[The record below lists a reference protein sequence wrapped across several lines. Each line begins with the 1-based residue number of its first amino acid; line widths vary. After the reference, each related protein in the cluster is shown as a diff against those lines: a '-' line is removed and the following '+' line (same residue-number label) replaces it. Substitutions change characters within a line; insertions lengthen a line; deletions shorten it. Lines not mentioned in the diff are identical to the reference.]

1 MLIKVQLTASGT
13 ATITNGDTLTPLRAI
28 TLEDARHQVTDHL
41 TRLAREQGGP
51 VITHLVDPDGEYN
64 LCFSPDGNVTM
75 ATSDQ
80 VENALNTPK
89 PPEATPEAEP
99 VVSSPEVEPVV
110 DEPLPAQLHL
120 PEAIEPPTKPEPEP
134 ERSMPAPSQDLE
146 PEPAPKQVQIQTPQP
161 VQTPIVFTAP
171 QPQNTQPPAAPP
183 AAPPTPMPV
192 VSAQPA
198 QPQYAPTPAPVLDQ
212 TPQLPEQNQQFY
224 PDAALNQPQPT
235 ANPVPSSF
243 LTQSA
248 ASGPK
253 PTGWRA
259 VAGRL
264 GLKVQASQAQSQQWA
279 DERTVSQHWPGP
291 RTIAVLNGKG
301 GAGKT
306 PTSILLA
313 SYFARLGSGAV
324 VAADGNVT
332 RGTLGWRTEQGPHN
346 ATILDMVPKTEA
358 LMDPSARNGDV
369 AAYTHHQTI
378 DQFDVLRSNPLL
390 LSTEQKLSPEELD
403 GIQQVLTRYYRM
415 IIWDTGNDEG
425 DSLWLRIVS
434 HADQIVVATTTRTD
448 HAEAGRLLLQGLSGR
463 DERSA
468 ALAANAVVVISQ
480 ADREEPPATSL
491 VDGFAGIAR
500 EVVTIPYDRAMREQ
514 WLRSDKLAPATRAA
528 WLHAA
533 AAVARGL

>member
-1 MLIKVQLTASGT
+1 MI
-13 ATITNGDTLTPLRAI
+13 TLTIGPDGSGSYEDENGIESLAASDSEQLRA
-28 TLEDARHQVTDHL
+28 LLLGKAASRARAQNQVVSVTARDTSGVAYL
-41 TRLAREQGGP
+41 LVSPSGAIKLA
-51 VITHLVDPDGEYN
+51 D
-64 LCFSPDGNVTM
+64 
-75 ATSDQ
+75 
-80 VENALNTPK
+80 K
-89 PPEATPEAEP
+89 PPT
-99 VVSSPEVEPVV
+99 
-110 DEPLPAQLHL
+110 QQ
-120 PEAIEPPTKPEPEP
+120 PT
-134 ERSMPAPSQDLE
+134 PAPQTSAAPDLAAQVLAAYQTHSQQ
-146 PEPAPKQVQIQTPQP
+146 PVSPQAPAGPLNQNMPQQALPQPMPQP
-161 VQTPIVFTAP
+161 VN
-171 QPQNTQPPAAPP
+171 QPVAATQP
-183 AAPPTPMPV
+183 V
-192 VSAQPA
+192 AQ
-198 QPQYAPTPAPVLDQ
+198 APTPAPVVPSQ
-212 TPQLPEQNQQFY
+212 QPVPQAVPQ
-224 PDAALNQPQPT
+224 PVNQPVPQQGVQVS
-235 ANPVPSSF
+235 APVLRARPDSF
-243 LTQSA
+243 LAKSA
-248 ASGPK
+248 AGGPK

-264 GLKVQASQAQSQQWA
+264 GFKVQASQAQCQQWE

-313 SYFARLGSGAV
+313 SYFARLGSGSV

-346 ATILDMVPKTEA
+346 ATILDMVPQTEA

>member
-1 MLIKVQLTASGT
+1 MI
-13 ATITNGDTLTPLRAI
+13 TLTIGPDGSGSYEDENGIEPLAASNSEQLRA
-28 TLEDARHQVTDHL
+28 LLLGKAASRARAQNQVVSVTARDTSGVAYL
-41 TRLAREQGGP
+41 LVSPSGAIKLA
-51 VITHLVDPDGEYN
+51 D
-64 LCFSPDGNVTM
+64 
-75 ATSDQ
+75 
-80 VENALNTPK
+80 K
-89 PPEATPEAEP
+89 PPTQQPAPPQATPAPDLAAQVLAAYQTHSQQPVSPQAPAPLNQNMPQPAPQQVPGQPVAATQPLAQAPTPPP
-99 VVSSPEVEPVV
+99 VV
-110 DEPLPAQLHL
+110 
-120 PEAIEPPTKPEPEP
+120 
-134 ERSMPAPSQDLE
+134 PSQQ
-146 PEPAPKQVQIQTPQP
+146 PVPQP
-161 VQTPIVFTAP
+161 VPQQPVPQQSVP
-171 QPQNTQPPAAPP
+171 QPVNQPVPQQG
-183 AAPPTPMPV
+183 V
-192 VSAQPA
+192 QVS
-198 QPQYAPTPAPVLDQ
+198 APVLRAR
-212 TPQLPEQNQQFY
+212 
-224 PDAALNQPQPT
+224 PD
-235 ANPVPSSF
+235 SF
-243 LTQSA
+243 LAKSA
-248 ASGPK
+248 AGGPK

-264 GLKVQASQAQSQQWA
+264 GFKVQASQAQCQQWE

-313 SYFARLGSGAV
+313 SNFARLGSGSV

-346 ATILDMVPKTEA
+346 ATILDMVPQTEA

-390 LSTEQKLSPEELD
+390 LSTEQKLSPKELD

-434 HADQIVVATTTRTD
+434 HADQIVIATTTRTD

-500 EVVTIPYDRAMREQ
+500 EVVTIPYDRSMREQ

>member
-1 MLIKVQLTASGT
+1 MITLTIGPYGSGSYEDENGFEALTAS
-13 ATITNGDTLTPLRAI
+13 DSEQLRA
-28 TLEDARHQVTDHL
+28 LLLGKAASRARAQNQVVSVTARDTSGVAYL
-41 TRLAREQGGP
+41 LVSPSGAIKLA
-51 VITHLVDPDGEYN
+51 D
-64 LCFSPDGNVTM
+64 
-75 ATSDQ
+75 
-80 VENALNTPK
+80 K
-89 PPEATPEAEP
+89 PPTQQPAPPQATPAPEENDLAAQVLAAYQTHSQQP
-99 VVSSPEVEPVV
+99 VSPQ
-110 DEPLPAQLHL
+110 A
-120 PEAIEPPTKPEPEP
+120 
-134 ERSMPAPSQDLE
+134 PAPLNQNM
-146 PEPAPKQVQIQTPQP
+146 PQPAPQQVPGQPVAATQPLAQAPTPPPVPQP
-161 VQTPIVFTAP
+161 VPQQPVPQQSVP
-171 QPQNTQPPAAPP
+171 QPVNQPVPGQG
-183 AAPPTPMPV
+183 V
-192 VSAQPA
+192 QVS
-198 QPQYAPTPAPVLDQ
+198 APVLRAR
-212 TPQLPEQNQQFY
+212 
-224 PDAALNQPQPT
+224 PD
-235 ANPVPSSF
+235 SF
-243 LTQSA
+243 LAKSA
-248 ASGPK
+248 AGGPK

-264 GLKVQASQAQSQQWA
+264 GFKVQASQAQCQQWE

-313 SYFARLGSGAV
+313 SNFARLGSGSV

-346 ATILDMVPKTEA
+346 ATILDMVPQTEA

-390 LSTEQKLSPEELD
+390 LSTEQKLSPKELD

-434 HADQIVVATTTRTD
+434 HADQIVIATTTRTD

-500 EVVTIPYDRAMREQ
+500 EVVTIPYDRSMREQ

>member
-41 TRLAREQGGP
+41 TKLAREQGGP

-80 VENALNTPK
+80 VENALNPPK
-89 PPEATPEAEP
+89 LPEATP
-99 VVSSPEVEPVV
+99 VVSSPEPEPTLEEPVPEQV
-110 DEPLPAQLHL
+110 DL
-120 PEAIEPPTKPEPEP
+120 PEVIEPTTKPEP
-134 ERSMPAPSQDLE
+134 ERSMPAPSQDPE
-146 PEPAPKQVQIQTPQP
+146 PEPEPEPEQVQIQTSQP
-161 VQTPIVFTAP
+161 VQTPPVFTAP
-171 QPQNTQPPAAPP
+171 QPQNTPQPLAAQNLPAATPS
-183 AAPPTPMPV
+183 PMPV
-192 VSAQPA
+192 APAQPA

-235 ANPVPSSF
+235 ANLAPSSF

-264 GLKVQASQAQSQQWA
+264 GLKVQASQSQSQQWA

-313 SYFARLGSGAV
+313 SYFARLGSGSV

-346 ATILDMVPKTEA
+346 ATILDMVPQTEA

-369 AAYTHHQTI
+369 AAFTHHQTI

-403 GIQQVLTRYYRM
+403 GIQQVLTRYDRM

-434 HADQIVVATTTRTD
+434 HADQIVIATTTRTD

-500 EVVTIPYDRAMREQ
+500 EVVTIPYDRSMREQ

>member
-1 MLIKVQLTASGT
+1 MI
-13 ATITNGDTLTPLRAI
+13 TLTIGPDGSGSYEDENGIEPLAASNSEQLRA
-28 TLEDARHQVTDHL
+28 LLLGKAASRARAQN
-41 TRLAREQGGP
+41 Q
-51 VITHLVDPDGEYN
+51 
-64 LCFSPDGNVTM
+64 
-75 ATSDQ
+75 
-80 VENALNTPK
+80 
-89 PPEATPEAEP
+89 
-99 VVSSPEVEPVV
+99 VVSVTARDTSGVAYLLVSPSGAIK
-110 DEPLPAQLHL
+110 LA
-120 PEAIEPPTKPEPEP
+120 EAPTQQP
-134 ERSMPAPSQDLE
+134 
-146 PEPAPKQVQIQTPQP
+146 TPQP
-161 VQTPIVFTAP
+161 DRANAAPDLAAQVLAAYQTHSQQPVSPQAPAPVNQNMPQPAP
-171 QPQNTQPPAAPP
+171 QPMPQQSVPQPVPSQQVAATQPL
-183 AAPPTPMPV
+183 
-192 VSAQPA
+192 AQ
-198 QPQYAPTPAPVLDQ
+198 APTPVVPSQQQALPQQPVPQPVPQQSVPQPVSQQGVHVSPPVLRAR
-212 TPQLPEQNQQFY
+212 
-224 PDAALNQPQPT
+224 PD
-235 ANPVPSSF
+235 SF
-243 LTQSA
+243 LAKSA
-248 ASGPK
+248 AGGPK

-264 GLKVQASQAQSQQWA
+264 GFKVQASQAQCQQWE

-313 SYFARLGSGAV
+313 SNFARLGSGSV

-346 ATILDMVPKTEA
+346 ATILDMVPQTEA

-500 EVVTIPYDRAMREQ
+500 EVVTIPYDRSMREQ

>member
-1 MLIKVQLTASGT
+1 MITLTIGPDGSGSYEDENGFEALTAS
-13 ATITNGDTLTPLRAI
+13 DSEQLRA
-28 TLEDARHQVTDHL
+28 LLLGKAASRARAQNQVVSVTARDTSGVAYL
-41 TRLAREQGGP
+41 LVSPSGAIKLA
-51 VITHLVDPDGEYN
+51 D
-64 LCFSPDGNVTM
+64 
-75 ATSDQ
+75 
-80 VENALNTPK
+80 K
-89 PPEATPEAEP
+89 PP
-99 VVSSPEVEPVV
+99 
-110 DEPLPAQLHL
+110 
-120 PEAIEPPTKPEPEP
+120 
-134 ERSMPAPSQDLE
+134 
-146 PEPAPKQVQIQTPQP
+146 
-161 VQTPIVFTAP
+161 
-171 QPQNTQPPAAPP
+171 TQ
-183 AAPPTPMPV
+183 
-192 VSAQPA
+192 Q
-198 QPQYAPTPAPVLDQ
+198 PTPAPQTNAAPDLAAQVLAAYQ
-212 TPQLPEQNQQFY
+212 THSQQPVSPQP
-224 PDAALNQPQPT
+224 PAGTLNQNMPQP
-235 ANPVPSSF
+235 APQRAPQPMPQQPVPGQQVAATQPVAQAPTPVVPSQQPVPQPLPQQSVPQPVNQPVSQQGVQVSAPVLRARPDSF
-243 LTQSA
+243 LAKSA
-248 ASGPK
+248 AGGPK

-264 GLKVQASQAQSQQWA
+264 GFKVQASQAQCQQWE

-313 SYFARLGSGAV
+313 SNFARLGSGSV

-346 ATILDMVPKTEA
+346 ATILDMVPQTEA

-448 HAEAGRLLLQGLSGR
+448 HAEAGRLLLQGLSSR

-500 EVVTIPYDRAMREQ
+500 EVVTIPYDRSMREQ

>member
-1 MLIKVQLTASGT
+1 MI
-13 ATITNGDTLTPLRAI
+13 TLTIGPDGSGSYEDENGIEPLAASNSEQLRA
-28 TLEDARHQVTDHL
+28 LLLGKAASRARAQNQVVSVTARDTSGVAYL
-41 TRLAREQGGP
+41 LVSPSGAIKLA
-51 VITHLVDPDGEYN
+51 D
-64 LCFSPDGNVTM
+64 
-75 ATSDQ
+75 
-80 VENALNTPK
+80 K
-89 PPEATPEAEP
+89 PPTQQPVSPQATPAPEENDLAAQVLAAYQTHSQQPVSPQAPTPPP
-99 VVSSPEVEPVV
+99 VV
-110 DEPLPAQLHL
+110 
-120 PEAIEPPTKPEPEP
+120 
-134 ERSMPAPSQDLE
+134 PSQQ
-146 PEPAPKQVQIQTPQP
+146 PVPQQPVPQQSVPQP
-161 VQTPIVFTAP
+161 VN
-171 QPQNTQPPAAPP
+171 QPVPGQGVQ
-183 AAPPTPMPV
+183 
-192 VSAQPA
+192 VS
-198 QPQYAPTPAPVLDQ
+198 APVLRAR
-212 TPQLPEQNQQFY
+212 
-224 PDAALNQPQPT
+224 PD
-235 ANPVPSSF
+235 SF
-243 LTQSA
+243 LAKSA
-248 ASGPK
+248 AGGPK

-264 GLKVQASQAQSQQWA
+264 GFKVQASQAQCQQWE

-313 SYFARLGSGAV
+313 SNFARLGSGSV

-346 ATILDMVPKTEA
+346 ATILDMVPQTEA

-390 LSTEQKLSPEELD
+390 LSTEQKLTPEELD

-434 HADQIVVATTTRTD
+434 HADQIVIATTTRTD

-500 EVVTIPYDRAMREQ
+500 EVVTIPYDRSMREQ

>member
-1 MLIKVQLTASGT
+1 MI
-13 ATITNGDTLTPLRAI
+13 TLTIGPDGSGSYEDENGVEPLAASNSEQLRA
-28 TLEDARHQVTDHL
+28 LLLGKAASRARAQNQVVSVTARDTSGVAYL
-41 TRLAREQGGP
+41 LVSPSGAIKLA
-51 VITHLVDPDGEYN
+51 D
-64 LCFSPDGNVTM
+64 
-75 ATSDQ
+75 
-80 VENALNTPK
+80 K
-89 PPEATPEAEP
+89 PPTQQPAPPQATPAPEENDLAAQVLAAYQTHSQQPVSPQAPAPLNQNMPQPAPQQVPGQPVAATQPLAQAPTPPP
-99 VVSSPEVEPVV
+99 VV
-110 DEPLPAQLHL
+110 
-120 PEAIEPPTKPEPEP
+120 
-134 ERSMPAPSQDLE
+134 PSQQ
-146 PEPAPKQVQIQTPQP
+146 PVPQP
-161 VQTPIVFTAP
+161 VPQQPVPQQSVP
-171 QPQNTQPPAAPP
+171 QPVNQPVPGQG
-183 AAPPTPMPV
+183 V
-192 VSAQPA
+192 QVS
-198 QPQYAPTPAPVLDQ
+198 APVLRAR
-212 TPQLPEQNQQFY
+212 
-224 PDAALNQPQPT
+224 PD
-235 ANPVPSSF
+235 SF
-243 LTQSA
+243 LAKSA
-248 ASGPK
+248 AGGPK

-264 GLKVQASQAQSQQWA
+264 GFKVQASQAQCQQWE

-313 SYFARLGSGAV
+313 SNFARLGSGSV

-346 ATILDMVPKTEA
+346 ATILDMVPQTEA

-448 HAEAGRLLLQGLSGR
+448 HAEAGRLLLQGLSSR

-500 EVVTIPYDRAMREQ
+500 EVVTIPYDRSMREQ

>member
-1 MLIKVQLTASGT
+1 MITLTIGPDGSGSYEDENGFEALTAS
-13 ATITNGDTLTPLRAI
+13 DSEQLRA
-28 TLEDARHQVTDHL
+28 LLLGKAASRARAQN
-41 TRLAREQGGP
+41 Q
-51 VITHLVDPDGEYN
+51 
-64 LCFSPDGNVTM
+64 
-75 ATSDQ
+75 
-80 VENALNTPK
+80 
-89 PPEATPEAEP
+89 
-99 VVSSPEVEPVV
+99 VVSVTARDTSGVAYLLVSPSGAIK
-110 DEPLPAQLHL
+110 LA
-120 PEAIEPPTKPEPEP
+120 EAPTQQ
-134 ERSMPAPSQDLE
+134 PAP
-146 PEPAPKQVQIQTPQP
+146 PQ
-161 VQTPIVFTAP
+161 
-171 QPQNTQPPAAPP
+171 
-183 AAPPTPMPV
+183 
-192 VSAQPA
+192 
-198 QPQYAPTPAPVLDQ
+198 PTPAPQTNAAPDLAAQVLAAYQ
-212 TPQLPEQNQQFY
+212 THSQQPVSPQPPAPVNQNMPQPAPQQPLPQQVPGQPVAATQPVAQAPTPVVPSQQPVPQPLPQQSVPQPVPEQPVQVSPPVLRAR
-224 PDAALNQPQPT
+224 PD
-235 ANPVPSSF
+235 SF
-243 LTQSA
+243 LAKSA
-248 ASGPK
+248 AGGPK

-264 GLKVQASQAQSQQWA
+264 GFKVQASQAQCQQWE

-313 SYFARLGSGAV
+313 SNFARLGSGSV

-346 ATILDMVPKTEA
+346 ATILDMVPQTEA

-448 HAEAGRLLLQGLSGR
+448 HAEAGRLLLQGLSSR

-514 WLRSDKLAPATRAA
+514 WLRSDKLAPTTRAA

>member
-1 MLIKVQLTASGT
+1 MI
-13 ATITNGDTLTPLRAI
+13 TLTIGPDGSGSYEDENGIEPLAASNSEQLRA
-28 TLEDARHQVTDHL
+28 LLLGKAASRARAQNQVVSVTARDTSGVAYL
-41 TRLAREQGGP
+41 LVSPSGAIKLA
-51 VITHLVDPDGEYN
+51 D
-64 LCFSPDGNVTM
+64 
-75 ATSDQ
+75 
-80 VENALNTPK
+80 K
-89 PPEATPEAEP
+89 PPTQQPVSPQATPAPEENDLAAQVLAAYQTHSQQPVSPQAPAPLNQNMPQPAPQQVPGQPVAATQPLAQAPTPPP
-99 VVSSPEVEPVV
+99 VV
-110 DEPLPAQLHL
+110 
-120 PEAIEPPTKPEPEP
+120 
-134 ERSMPAPSQDLE
+134 PSQQ
-146 PEPAPKQVQIQTPQP
+146 PVPQP
-161 VQTPIVFTAP
+161 VPQQPVPQQSVP
-171 QPQNTQPPAAPP
+171 QPVNQPVPGQG
-183 AAPPTPMPV
+183 V
-192 VSAQPA
+192 QVS
-198 QPQYAPTPAPVLDQ
+198 APVLRAR
-212 TPQLPEQNQQFY
+212 
-224 PDAALNQPQPT
+224 PD
-235 ANPVPSSF
+235 SF
-243 LTQSA
+243 LAKSA
-248 ASGPK
+248 AGGPK

-264 GLKVQASQAQSQQWA
+264 GFKVQASQAQCQQWE

-313 SYFARLGSGAV
+313 SNFARLGSGSV

-346 ATILDMVPKTEA
+346 ATILDMVPQTEA

-500 EVVTIPYDRAMREQ
+500 EVVTIPYDRSMREQ

>member
-1 MLIKVQLTASGT
+1 MI
-13 ATITNGDTLTPLRAI
+13 TLTIGPDGSGSYEDENGIEPLAASNSEQLRA
-28 TLEDARHQVTDHL
+28 LLLGKAASRARAQNQVVSVTARDTSGVAYL
-41 TRLAREQGGP
+41 LVSPSGAIKLA
-51 VITHLVDPDGEYN
+51 D
-64 LCFSPDGNVTM
+64 
-75 ATSDQ
+75 
-80 VENALNTPK
+80 K
-89 PPEATPEAEP
+89 PPTQQPAPPQATPAPDLAAQVLAAYQTHSQQPVSPQAPAPLNQNMPQPAPQQVPGQPVAATQPLAQAPTPPP
-99 VVSSPEVEPVV
+99 VV
-110 DEPLPAQLHL
+110 
-120 PEAIEPPTKPEPEP
+120 
-134 ERSMPAPSQDLE
+134 PSQQ
-146 PEPAPKQVQIQTPQP
+146 PVPQP
-161 VQTPIVFTAP
+161 VPQQPVPQQSVP
-171 QPQNTQPPAAPP
+171 QPVNQPVPGQG
-183 AAPPTPMPV
+183 V
-192 VSAQPA
+192 QVS
-198 QPQYAPTPAPVLDQ
+198 APVLRAR
-212 TPQLPEQNQQFY
+212 
-224 PDAALNQPQPT
+224 PD
-235 ANPVPSSF
+235 SF
-243 LTQSA
+243 LAKSA
-248 ASGPK
+248 AGGPK

-264 GLKVQASQAQSQQWA
+264 GFKVQASQTQCQQWE

-313 SYFARLGSGAV
+313 SNFARLGSGSV

-346 ATILDMVPKTEA
+346 ATILDMVPQTEA

-434 HADQIVVATTTRTD
+434 HADQIVIATTTRTD

-500 EVVTIPYDRAMREQ
+500 EVVTIPYDRSMREQ

>member
-1 MLIKVQLTASGT
+1 MI
-13 ATITNGDTLTPLRAI
+13 TLTIGPDGSGSYEDENGFEALAASDSEQLRA
-28 TLEDARHQVTDHL
+28 LLLGKAASRARAQNQVVSVTARDTSGVAYL
-41 TRLAREQGGP
+41 LVSPSGAIKLA
-51 VITHLVDPDGEYN
+51 D
-64 LCFSPDGNVTM
+64 
-75 ATSDQ
+75 
-80 VENALNTPK
+80 K
-89 PPEATPEAEP
+89 PPTQQPAPPQATPAP
-99 VVSSPEVEPVV
+99 DLAAQVLAAYQTHSQQPASPQP
-110 DEPLPAQLHL
+110 PAGTLNQNM
-120 PEAIEPPTKPEPEP
+120 PQ
-134 ERSMPAPSQDLE
+134 PAPQQAL
-146 PEPAPKQVQIQTPQP
+146 PQPIPQP
-161 VQTPIVFTAP
+161 VN
-171 QPQNTQPPAAPP
+171 QPVAATQPL
-183 AAPPTPMPV
+183 
-192 VSAQPA
+192 AQ
-198 QPQYAPTPAPVLDQ
+198 APTPAPVV
-212 TPQLPEQNQQFY
+212 PSQQ
-224 PDAALNQPQPT
+224 PVPQPLPQQ
-235 ANPVPSSF
+235 PVPQQSVPQQGVQVSAPVLRARPDSF
-243 LTQSA
+243 LAKSA
-248 ASGPK
+248 AGGPK

-259 VAGRL
+259 IAGRL
-264 GLKVQASQAQSQQWA
+264 GLKVQASQAQCQQWE

-313 SYFARLGSGAV
+313 SNFARLGSGSV

>member
-1 MLIKVQLTASGT
+1 MI
-13 ATITNGDTLTPLRAI
+13 TLTIGPDGSGSYEDENGFEALAASDSEQLRA
-28 TLEDARHQVTDHL
+28 LLLGKAASRARAQNQVVSVTARDTSGVSYL
-41 TRLAREQGGP
+41 LVSPSGAIKLA
-51 VITHLVDPDGEYN
+51 D
-64 LCFSPDGNVTM
+64 
-75 ATSDQ
+75 
-80 VENALNTPK
+80 K
-89 PPEATPEAEP
+89 PP
-99 VVSSPEVEPVV
+99 
-110 DEPLPAQLHL
+110 
-120 PEAIEPPTKPEPEP
+120 
-134 ERSMPAPSQDLE
+134 
-146 PEPAPKQVQIQTPQP
+146 
-161 VQTPIVFTAP
+161 
-171 QPQNTQPPAAPP
+171 TQ
-183 AAPPTPMPV
+183 
-192 VSAQPA
+192 Q
-198 QPQYAPTPAPVLDQ
+198 PTPAPQTNAAPDLAAQVLAAYQTHSQQPVSPQPAGPVNQNMPQPAPQQALPQPMPQPVNQPVAATQPVAQ
-212 TPQLPEQNQQFY
+212 TPTPPPVVPSQQPVPQPLPQQSV
-224 PDAALNQPQPT
+224 PQPVNQPVPQQGVQVSP
-235 ANPVPSSF
+235 PVLRARPDSF
-243 LTQSA
+243 LAKSA

-264 GLKVQASQAQSQQWA
+264 GFKVQASQTQCQQWE

-313 SYFARLGSGAV
+313 SNFARLGSGSV

-346 ATILDMVPKTEA
+346 ATILDMVPQTEA

-390 LSTEQKLSPEELD
+390 LSTEQKLTPEELD

-434 HADQIVVATTTRTD
+434 HADQIVIATTTRTD
-448 HAEAGRLLLQGLSGR
+448 HAEAGRLLLQGLSSR

>member
-1 MLIKVQLTASGT
+1 MI
-13 ATITNGDTLTPLRAI
+13 TLTIGPDGSGSYEDENGIEPLAASNSEQLRA
-28 TLEDARHQVTDHL
+28 LLLGKAASRARAQNQVVSVTARDTSGVAYL
-41 TRLAREQGGP
+41 LVSPSGAIKLA
-51 VITHLVDPDGEYN
+51 D
-64 LCFSPDGNVTM
+64 
-75 ATSDQ
+75 
-80 VENALNTPK
+80 K
-89 PPEATPEAEP
+89 PPTQQPAPPQATPAPEENDLAAQVLAAYQTHSQQP
-99 VVSSPEVEPVV
+99 VSPQ
-110 DEPLPAQLHL
+110 A
-120 PEAIEPPTKPEPEP
+120 
-134 ERSMPAPSQDLE
+134 PAPLNQNM
-146 PEPAPKQVQIQTPQP
+146 PQPAPQQVPGQPVPGQPVPGQPVPPQPMPQP
-161 VQTPIVFTAP
+161 VPEPVPP
-171 QPQNTQPPAAPP
+171 QPMPQPIPEPVPP
-183 AAPPTPMPV
+183 RPMLQPMPQEGLPGQALPGQPMPQQSV
-192 VSAQPA
+192 PQPVPQPVPGQGVQVS
-198 QPQYAPTPAPVLDQ
+198 APVLRAR
-212 TPQLPEQNQQFY
+212 
-224 PDAALNQPQPT
+224 PD
-235 ANPVPSSF
+235 SF
-243 LTQSA
+243 LAKSA
-248 ASGPK
+248 AGGPK

-264 GLKVQASQAQSQQWA
+264 GFKVQASQAQCQQWE

-313 SYFARLGSGAV
+313 SNFARLGSGSV

-346 ATILDMVPKTEA
+346 ATILDMVPQTEA

-434 HADQIVVATTTRTD
+434 HADQIVIATTTRTD

-500 EVVTIPYDRAMREQ
+500 EVVTIPYDRSMREQ

>member
-1 MLIKVQLTASGT
+1 MI
-13 ATITNGDTLTPLRAI
+13 TLTIGPDGSGSYEDENGIEPLAASNSEQLRA
-28 TLEDARHQVTDHL
+28 LLLGKAASRARVQNQIVSVTARDTSGVAYL
-41 TRLAREQGGP
+41 LVSPSGAIKLA
-51 VITHLVDPDGEYN
+51 D
-64 LCFSPDGNVTM
+64 
-75 ATSDQ
+75 
-80 VENALNTPK
+80 K
-89 PPEATPEAEP
+89 PPT
-99 VVSSPEVEPVV
+99 
-110 DEPLPAQLHL
+110 QQ
-120 PEAIEPPTKPEPEP
+120 
-134 ERSMPAPSQDLE
+134 PAP
-146 PEPAPKQVQIQTPQP
+146 PQ
-161 VQTPIVFTAP
+161 
-171 QPQNTQPPAAPP
+171 
-183 AAPPTPMPV
+183 
-192 VSAQPA
+192 
-198 QPQYAPTPAPVLDQ
+198 PTPAPQTNAAPDLAAQVLAAYQ
-212 TPQLPEQNQQFY
+212 THSQRAPQPVPGQPMPQQPLPQQSV
-224 PDAALNQPQPT
+224 PQPVPGQQVPGQPVAATQPLAQAPTPVVPSQQPVPQQSVSQPVNQPVSQQGVQVSP
-235 ANPVPSSF
+235 PVLRARPNSF
-243 LTQSA
+243 LAKSA
-248 ASGPK
+248 AGGPK

-264 GLKVQASQAQSQQWA
+264 GFKVQASQAQCQQWE

-313 SYFARLGSGAV
+313 SNFARLGSGSV

-346 ATILDMVPKTEA
+346 ATILDMVPQTEA

-500 EVVTIPYDRAMREQ
+500 EVVTIPYDRSMREQ

>member
-1 MLIKVQLTASGT
+1 MITLTIGPDGSGSYEDENGFEALTAS
-13 ATITNGDTLTPLRAI
+13 DSEQLRA
-28 TLEDARHQVTDHL
+28 LLLGKAASRARAQN
-41 TRLAREQGGP
+41 Q
-51 VITHLVDPDGEYN
+51 
-64 LCFSPDGNVTM
+64 
-75 ATSDQ
+75 
-80 VENALNTPK
+80 
-89 PPEATPEAEP
+89 
-99 VVSSPEVEPVV
+99 VVSVTARDTSGVAYLLVSPSGAIK
-110 DEPLPAQLHL
+110 LA
-120 PEAIEPPTKPEPEP
+120 EAPTQQ
-134 ERSMPAPSQDLE
+134 PAP
-146 PEPAPKQVQIQTPQP
+146 PQ
-161 VQTPIVFTAP
+161 
-171 QPQNTQPPAAPP
+171 
-183 AAPPTPMPV
+183 
-192 VSAQPA
+192 
-198 QPQYAPTPAPVLDQ
+198 PTPAPQTNAAPDLAAQVLAAYQ
-212 TPQLPEQNQQFY
+212 THSQQPVSPQPPAPVNQNMPQPAPQQPLPQQVPGQPVAATQPVAQAPTPVVPSQQPVPQPLPQQSVPQPVPEQPVQVSPPVLRAR
-224 PDAALNQPQPT
+224 PD
-235 ANPVPSSF
+235 SF
-243 LTQSA
+243 LAKSA
-248 ASGPK
+248 AGGPK

-264 GLKVQASQAQSQQWA
+264 GFKVQASQAQCQQWE

-313 SYFARLGSGAV
+313 SNFARLGSGSV

-346 ATILDMVPKTEA
+346 ATILDMVPQTEA

-448 HAEAGRLLLQGLSGR
+448 HAEAGRLLLQGLSSR

-500 EVVTIPYDRAMREQ
+500 EVVTIPYDRSMREQ

>member
-41 TRLAREQGGP
+41 TKLAREQGGP

-80 VENALNTPK
+80 VENALNPPK
-89 PPEATPEAEP
+89 LPEATP
-99 VVSSPEVEPVV
+99 VVSSPEPEPTLEEPVPEQV
-110 DEPLPAQLHL
+110 DL
-120 PEAIEPPTKPEPEP
+120 PEVIEPTTKPEP
-134 ERSMPAPSQDLE
+134 ERSMPAPSQDPE
-146 PEPAPKQVQIQTPQP
+146 PEPEPEPEQVQIQTSQP
-161 VQTPIVFTAP
+161 VQTPPVFTAP
-171 QPQNTQPPAAPP
+171 QPQNTPQPLAAQNLPAATPS
-183 AAPPTPMPV
+183 PMPV
-192 VSAQPA
+192 APAQPA

-235 ANPVPSSF
+235 ANLAPSSF

-264 GLKVQASQAQSQQWA
+264 GLKVQASQTQSQQWA

-313 SYFARLGSGAV
+313 SYFARLGSGSV

-346 ATILDMVPKTEA
+346 ATILDMVPQTEA

-390 LSTEQKLSPEELD
+390 LSTEQKLSPKELD

-434 HADQIVVATTTRTD
+434 HADQIVIATTTRTD

-468 ALAANAVVVISQ
+468 TLAANAVVVISQ

-500 EVVTIPYDRAMREQ
+500 EVVTIPYDRSMREQ
-514 WLRSDKLAPATRAA
+514 WLRSDKLAPTTRAA

>member
-1 MLIKVQLTASGT
+1 MI
-13 ATITNGDTLTPLRAI
+13 TLTIGPDGSGSYEDENGIEPLAASNSEQLRA
-28 TLEDARHQVTDHL
+28 LLLGKAASRARAQNQVVSVTARDTSGVAYL
-41 TRLAREQGGP
+41 LVSPSGAIKLA
-51 VITHLVDPDGEYN
+51 D
-64 LCFSPDGNVTM
+64 
-75 ATSDQ
+75 
-80 VENALNTPK
+80 K
-89 PPEATPEAEP
+89 PPTQQPAPPQATPAPEENDLAAQVLAAYQTHSQQP
-99 VVSSPEVEPVV
+99 VSPQ
-110 DEPLPAQLHL
+110 A
-120 PEAIEPPTKPEPEP
+120 
-134 ERSMPAPSQDLE
+134 PAPLNQNM
-146 PEPAPKQVQIQTPQP
+146 PQPAPQP
-161 VQTPIVFTAP
+161 VPSQQVAA
-171 QPQNTQPPAAPP
+171 TQP
-183 AAPPTPMPV
+183 V
-192 VSAQPA
+192 AQ
-198 QPQYAPTPAPVLDQ
+198 APTPVVPSQQPVPQQSVPQPVNQPVPQQGVQVSPPVLRAR
-212 TPQLPEQNQQFY
+212 
-224 PDAALNQPQPT
+224 PD
-235 ANPVPSSF
+235 SF
-243 LTQSA
+243 LAKSA
-248 ASGPK
+248 AGGPK

-264 GLKVQASQAQSQQWA
+264 GFKVQASQAQCQQWE

-313 SYFARLGSGAV
+313 SNFARLGSGSV

-346 ATILDMVPKTEA
+346 ATILDMVPQTEA

-390 LSTEQKLSPEELD
+390 LSTEQKLSPKELD

-434 HADQIVVATTTRTD
+434 HADQIVIATTTRTD

>member
-1 MLIKVQLTASGT
+1 MI
-13 ATITNGDTLTPLRAI
+13 TLTIGPDGSGSYEDENGVEALAASNSEQLRA
-28 TLEDARHQVTDHL
+28 LLLGKAASRARAQNQVVSVTARDTSGVAYL
-41 TRLAREQGGP
+41 LVSPSGAIKLA
-51 VITHLVDPDGEYN
+51 D
-64 LCFSPDGNVTM
+64 
-75 ATSDQ
+75 
-80 VENALNTPK
+80 K
-89 PPEATPEAEP
+89 PPTQQPVSPQATPAPEENDLAAQVLAAYQTHSQQPVSPQPPAPLNQNMPQPAPQQVPGQPVAATQPLAQAPTPPP
-99 VVSSPEVEPVV
+99 VV
-110 DEPLPAQLHL
+110 
-120 PEAIEPPTKPEPEP
+120 
-134 ERSMPAPSQDLE
+134 PSQQ
-146 PEPAPKQVQIQTPQP
+146 PVPQQSVPQPMPQP
-161 VQTPIVFTAP
+161 VPE
-171 QPQNTQPPAAPP
+171 QPVQ
-183 AAPPTPMPV
+183 
-192 VSAQPA
+192 VS
-198 QPQYAPTPAPVLDQ
+198 APVLRAR
-212 TPQLPEQNQQFY
+212 
-224 PDAALNQPQPT
+224 PD
-235 ANPVPSSF
+235 SF
-243 LTQSA
+243 LAKSA
-248 ASGPK
+248 AGGPK

-264 GLKVQASQAQSQQWA
+264 GFKVQASQAQCQQWE

-313 SYFARLGSGAV
+313 SNFARLGSGSV

-346 ATILDMVPKTEA
+346 ATILDMVPQTEA

-390 LSTEQKLSPEELD
+390 LSTEQKLSPKELD

-434 HADQIVVATTTRTD
+434 HADQIVIATTTRTD

-500 EVVTIPYDRAMREQ
+500 EVVTIPYDRSMREQ

>member
-41 TRLAREQGGP
+41 TKLAREQGGP

-80 VENALNTPK
+80 VENALNPPK
-89 PPEATPEAEP
+89 LPEATP
-99 VVSSPEVEPVV
+99 VVSSPEPEPTLEEPVPEQV
-110 DEPLPAQLHL
+110 DL
-120 PEAIEPPTKPEPEP
+120 PEVIEPTTKPEP
-134 ERSMPAPSQDLE
+134 ERSMPAPSQDPE
-146 PEPAPKQVQIQTPQP
+146 PEPEPEPEQVQIQTSQP
-161 VQTPIVFTAP
+161 VQTPPVFTAP
-171 QPQNTQPPAAPP
+171 QPQNTPQPLAAQNLPAATPS
-183 AAPPTPMPV
+183 PMPV
-192 VSAQPA
+192 APAQPA

-235 ANPVPSSF
+235 ANLAPSSF

-264 GLKVQASQAQSQQWA
+264 GLKVQASQSQSQQWA

-313 SYFARLGSGAV
+313 SYFARLGSGSV

-346 ATILDMVPKTEA
+346 ATILDMVPQTEA

-369 AAYTHHQTI
+369 AAFTHHQTI

-434 HADQIVVATTTRTD
+434 HADQIVIATTTRTD

-500 EVVTIPYDRAMREQ
+500 EVVTIPYDRSMREQ

>member
-1 MLIKVQLTASGT
+1 MI
-13 ATITNGDTLTPLRAI
+13 TLTIGPDGSGSYEDENGIEPLAASNSEQLRA
-28 TLEDARHQVTDHL
+28 LLLGKAASRARAQNQVVSVTARDTSGVAYL
-41 TRLAREQGGP
+41 LVSPSGAIKLA
-51 VITHLVDPDGEYN
+51 D
-64 LCFSPDGNVTM
+64 
-75 ATSDQ
+75 
-80 VENALNTPK
+80 K
-89 PPEATPEAEP
+89 PPTQQPVSPQATPAPEENDLAAQVLAAYQTHSQQPVSPQAPASLNQNMPQPAPQQVPGQPVAATQPLAQAPTPPP
-99 VVSSPEVEPVV
+99 VV
-110 DEPLPAQLHL
+110 
-120 PEAIEPPTKPEPEP
+120 
-134 ERSMPAPSQDLE
+134 PSQQ
-146 PEPAPKQVQIQTPQP
+146 PVPQP
-161 VQTPIVFTAP
+161 VPQQPVPQQSVP
-171 QPQNTQPPAAPP
+171 QPVNQPVPGQG
-183 AAPPTPMPV
+183 V
-192 VSAQPA
+192 QVS
-198 QPQYAPTPAPVLDQ
+198 APVLRAR
-212 TPQLPEQNQQFY
+212 
-224 PDAALNQPQPT
+224 PD
-235 ANPVPSSF
+235 SF
-243 LTQSA
+243 LAKSA

-264 GLKVQASQAQSQQWA
+264 GLKVQASQTQCQQWA

-313 SYFARLGSGAV
+313 SYFARLGSGSV

-346 ATILDMVPKTEA
+346 ATILDMVPQTEA

-390 LSTEQKLSPEELD
+390 LSTEQKLTPEELD

-500 EVVTIPYDRAMREQ
+500 EVVTIPYDRSMREQ

>member
-1 MLIKVQLTASGT
+1 MI
-13 ATITNGDTLTPLRAI
+13 TLTIGPDGSGSYEDENGIEPLAASNSEQLRA
-28 TLEDARHQVTDHL
+28 LLLGKAASRARAQNQVVSVTARDTSGVAYL
-41 TRLAREQGGP
+41 LVSPSGAIKLA
-51 VITHLVDPDGEYN
+51 D
-64 LCFSPDGNVTM
+64 
-75 ATSDQ
+75 
-80 VENALNTPK
+80 K
-89 PPEATPEAEP
+89 PPTQQPTPPQATPAPDLAAQVLAAYQTHSQQPVSPQAPAPLNQNMPQPAPHPVPQQSVPGQPVAATQPLAQAPTPPP
-99 VVSSPEVEPVV
+99 VV
-110 DEPLPAQLHL
+110 
-120 PEAIEPPTKPEPEP
+120 
-134 ERSMPAPSQDLE
+134 PSQQ
-146 PEPAPKQVQIQTPQP
+146 PVPQP
-161 VQTPIVFTAP
+161 VPQQPVPQQSVP
-171 QPQNTQPPAAPP
+171 QPVNQPVPQQG
-183 AAPPTPMPV
+183 V
-192 VSAQPA
+192 HVSP
-198 QPQYAPTPAPVLDQ
+198 PVLRAR
-212 TPQLPEQNQQFY
+212 
-224 PDAALNQPQPT
+224 PD
-235 ANPVPSSF
+235 SF
-243 LTQSA
+243 LAKSA
-248 ASGPK
+248 AGGPK

-264 GLKVQASQAQSQQWA
+264 GLKVQASQAQCQQWE

-313 SYFARLGSGAV
+313 SNFARLGSGSV

-346 ATILDMVPKTEA
+346 ATILDMVPQTEA

-390 LSTEQKLSPEELD
+390 LSTEQKLTPEELD

-500 EVVTIPYDRAMREQ
+500 EVVTIPYDRSMREQ

>member
-1 MLIKVQLTASGT
+1 MI
-13 ATITNGDTLTPLRAI
+13 TLTIGPDGSGSYEDENGIEPLAASNSEQLRA
-28 TLEDARHQVTDHL
+28 LLLGKAASRARAQNQVVSVTARDTSGVAYL
-41 TRLAREQGGP
+41 LVSPSGAIKLA
-51 VITHLVDPDGEYN
+51 D
-64 LCFSPDGNVTM
+64 
-75 ATSDQ
+75 
-80 VENALNTPK
+80 K
-89 PPEATPEAEP
+89 PPTQQPAPPQATPAPDLAAQVLAAYQTHSQQPVSPQAPAPLNQNMPQPAPQQVPGQPVAATQPLAQAPTPPP
-99 VVSSPEVEPVV
+99 VV
-110 DEPLPAQLHL
+110 
-120 PEAIEPPTKPEPEP
+120 
-134 ERSMPAPSQDLE
+134 PSQQ
-146 PEPAPKQVQIQTPQP
+146 PVPQP
-161 VQTPIVFTAP
+161 VPQQPVPQQSVP
-171 QPQNTQPPAAPP
+171 QPVNQPVPQQG
-183 AAPPTPMPV
+183 V
-192 VSAQPA
+192 QVS
-198 QPQYAPTPAPVLDQ
+198 APVLRAR
-212 TPQLPEQNQQFY
+212 
-224 PDAALNQPQPT
+224 PD
-235 ANPVPSSF
+235 SF
-243 LTQSA
+243 LAKSA
-248 ASGPK
+248 AGGPK

-264 GLKVQASQAQSQQWA
+264 GFKVQASQAQCQQWE

-313 SYFARLGSGAV
+313 SNFARLGSGSV

-346 ATILDMVPKTEA
+346 ATILDMVPQTEA

-390 LSTEQKLSPEELD
+390 LSTEQKLSPKELD

>member
-1 MLIKVQLTASGT
+1 MI
-13 ATITNGDTLTPLRAI
+13 TLTIGPDGSGSYEDENGVEALAASDSEQLRA
-28 TLEDARHQVTDHL
+28 LLLGKAASRARAQNQV
-41 TRLAREQGGP
+41 
-51 VITHLVDPDGEYN
+51 V
-64 LCFSPDGNVTM
+64 NVT
-75 ATSDQ
+75 ARDNNGIAYLLVSPSGAIKLAD
-80 VENALNTPK
+80 K
-89 PPEATPEAEP
+89 PPT
-99 VVSSPEVEPVV
+99 
-110 DEPLPAQLHL
+110 QQ
-120 PEAIEPPTKPEPEP
+120 
-134 ERSMPAPSQDLE
+134 PAP
-146 PEPAPKQVQIQTPQP
+146 PQ
-161 VQTPIVFTAP
+161 
-171 QPQNTQPPAAPP
+171 
-183 AAPPTPMPV
+183 
-192 VSAQPA
+192 
-198 QPQYAPTPAPVLDQ
+198 PTPAPQTNAAPDLAAQVLAAYQ
-212 TPQLPEQNQQFY
+212 THSQQPVSPQAPAPVNQNM
-224 PDAALNQPQPT
+224 PQP
-235 ANPVPSSF
+235 APQPMPQQSVPQPVPSQQVAATQPLAQAPTLVVPSQQQALPQQPVPQPVNQPVPQQGVQVSPPVLRARPDSF
-243 LTQSA
+243 LAKSA
-248 ASGPK
+248 AGGPK

-259 VAGRL
+259 IAGRL
-264 GLKVQASQAQSQQWA
+264 GLKVQASQAQCQQWE

-313 SYFARLGSGAV
+313 SNFARLGSGSV

-434 HADQIVVATTTRTD
+434 HADQIVIATTTRTD
-448 HAEAGRLLLQGLSGR
+448 HAEAGRLLLQGLSSR

-500 EVVTIPYDRAMREQ
+500 EVVTIPYDRSMREQ

>member
-1 MLIKVQLTASGT
+1 MI
-13 ATITNGDTLTPLRAI
+13 TLTIGPDGSGSYEDENGIEPLAASNSEQLRA
-28 TLEDARHQVTDHL
+28 LLLGKAASRARAQNQVVSVTARDTSGVAYL
-41 TRLAREQGGP
+41 LVSPSGAIKLA
-51 VITHLVDPDGEYN
+51 D
-64 LCFSPDGNVTM
+64 
-75 ATSDQ
+75 
-80 VENALNTPK
+80 K
-89 PPEATPEAEP
+89 PPTQQPAPPQATPAPEENDLAAQVLAAYQTHSQQPVSPQAPAPLNQNMPQPAPQQVPGQPVAATQPLAQAPTPPP
-99 VVSSPEVEPVV
+99 VV
-110 DEPLPAQLHL
+110 
-120 PEAIEPPTKPEPEP
+120 
-134 ERSMPAPSQDLE
+134 PSQQ
-146 PEPAPKQVQIQTPQP
+146 PVPQP
-161 VQTPIVFTAP
+161 VPQQPVPQQSVP
-171 QPQNTQPPAAPP
+171 QPVNQPVPGQG
-183 AAPPTPMPV
+183 V
-192 VSAQPA
+192 QVS
-198 QPQYAPTPAPVLDQ
+198 APVLRAR
-212 TPQLPEQNQQFY
+212 
-224 PDAALNQPQPT
+224 PD
-235 ANPVPSSF
+235 SF
-243 LTQSA
+243 LAKSA
-248 ASGPK
+248 AGGPK

-264 GLKVQASQAQSQQWA
+264 GFKVQASQAQCQQWE

-313 SYFARLGSGAV
+313 SYFARLGSGSV

-346 ATILDMVPKTEA
+346 ATILDMVPQTEA

-390 LSTEQKLSPEELD
+390 LSTEQKLTPEELD

-500 EVVTIPYDRAMREQ
+500 EVVTIPYDRSMREQ

>member
-1 MLIKVQLTASGT
+1 MITLTIGPDGSGSYEDENGFEALAASDSEQLRALLLGKAASRARAQNQAVSVTARDASGV
-13 ATITNGDTLTPLRAI
+13 AYLLVSPSGAI
-28 TLEDARHQVTDHL
+28 K
-41 TRLAREQGGP
+41 LA
-51 VITHLVDPDGEYN
+51 D
-64 LCFSPDGNVTM
+64 
-75 ATSDQ
+75 
-80 VENALNTPK
+80 K
-89 PPEATPEAEP
+89 PPTQQPAPPQATPAP
-99 VVSSPEVEPVV
+99 QTNAAP
-110 DEPLPAQLHL
+110 DLAAQVLAAYQTH
-120 PEAIEPPTKPEPEP
+120 
-134 ERSMPAPSQDLE
+134 SQR
-146 PEPAPKQVQIQTPQP
+146 APQP
-161 VQTPIVFTAP
+161 VPQQGLPQQPLPQQSVP
-171 QPQNTQPPAAPP
+171 QPVPGQQVPGQPVAATQPL
-183 AAPPTPMPV
+183 
-192 VSAQPA
+192 AQ
-198 QPQYAPTPAPVLDQ
+198 APTPPPVVPSQQPVPQPLPQQPVPQPVPEQGVQVSPPVLRAR
-212 TPQLPEQNQQFY
+212 
-224 PDAALNQPQPT
+224 PD
-235 ANPVPSSF
+235 SF
-243 LTQSA
+243 LAQSSA
-248 ASGPK
+248 GGPK

-264 GLKVQASQAQSQQWA
+264 GFKVQASQAQCQQWE

-313 SYFARLGSGAV
+313 SNFARLGSGSV
-324 VAADGNVT
+324 VTADGNVT

-346 ATILDMVPKTEA
+346 ATILDMVPQTEA

-448 HAEAGRLLLQGLSGR
+448 HAEAGRLLLQGLSSR

-468 ALAANAVVVISQ
+468 TLAANAVVVISQ

>member
-1 MLIKVQLTASGT
+1 MI
-13 ATITNGDTLTPLRAI
+13 TLTIGPDGSGSYEDENGIEPLAASNSEQLRA
-28 TLEDARHQVTDHL
+28 LLLGKAASRARAQNQVVSVTARDTSGVAYL
-41 TRLAREQGGP
+41 LVSPSGAIKLA
-51 VITHLVDPDGEYN
+51 D
-64 LCFSPDGNVTM
+64 
-75 ATSDQ
+75 
-80 VENALNTPK
+80 K
-89 PPEATPEAEP
+89 PPTQQPAPPQATPAPEENDLAAQVLAAYQTHSQQPVSPQAPAPLNQNMPQPAPQQVPGQPVAATQPLAQAPTPPP
-99 VVSSPEVEPVV
+99 VV
-110 DEPLPAQLHL
+110 
-120 PEAIEPPTKPEPEP
+120 
-134 ERSMPAPSQDLE
+134 PSQQ
-146 PEPAPKQVQIQTPQP
+146 PVPQP
-161 VQTPIVFTAP
+161 VPQQPVPQQSVP
-171 QPQNTQPPAAPP
+171 QPVNQPVPGQG
-183 AAPPTPMPV
+183 V
-192 VSAQPA
+192 QVS
-198 QPQYAPTPAPVLDQ
+198 APVLRAR
-212 TPQLPEQNQQFY
+212 
-224 PDAALNQPQPT
+224 PD
-235 ANPVPSSF
+235 SF
-243 LTQSA
+243 LAKSA
-248 ASGPK
+248 AGGPK

-264 GLKVQASQAQSQQWA
+264 GFKVQASQAQCQQWE

-313 SYFARLGSGAV
+313 SNFARLGSGSV

-346 ATILDMVPKTEA
+346 ATILDMVPQTEA

-369 AAYTHHQTI
+369 AAFTHHQTI

>member
-1 MLIKVQLTASGT
+1 MI
-13 ATITNGDTLTPLRAI
+13 TLTIGPDGSGSYEDENGIEPLAASNSEQLRA
-28 TLEDARHQVTDHL
+28 LLLGKAASRARAQNQVVSVTARDTSGVAYL
-41 TRLAREQGGP
+41 LVSPSGAIKLA
-51 VITHLVDPDGEYN
+51 D
-64 LCFSPDGNVTM
+64 
-75 ATSDQ
+75 
-80 VENALNTPK
+80 K
-89 PPEATPEAEP
+89 PPTQQPAPPQATPAPEENDLAAQVLAAYQTHSQQPVSPQAPAPLNQNMPQPAPQQVPGQPVAATQPVAQAPTPPP
-99 VVSSPEVEPVV
+99 VV
-110 DEPLPAQLHL
+110 
-120 PEAIEPPTKPEPEP
+120 
-134 ERSMPAPSQDLE
+134 PSQQ
-146 PEPAPKQVQIQTPQP
+146 PVPQP
-161 VQTPIVFTAP
+161 VPQQPVPQQSVP
-171 QPQNTQPPAAPP
+171 QPVNQPVPGQG
-183 AAPPTPMPV
+183 V
-192 VSAQPA
+192 QVS
-198 QPQYAPTPAPVLDQ
+198 APVLRAR
-212 TPQLPEQNQQFY
+212 
-224 PDAALNQPQPT
+224 PD
-235 ANPVPSSF
+235 SF
-243 LTQSA
+243 LAKSA
-248 ASGPK
+248 AGGPK

-264 GLKVQASQAQSQQWA
+264 GFKVQASQAQCQQWE

-313 SYFARLGSGAV
+313 SNFARLGSGSV

-346 ATILDMVPKTEA
+346 ATILDMVPQTEA

-434 HADQIVVATTTRTD
+434 HADQIVIATTTRTD

>member
-1 MLIKVQLTASGT
+1 LITLTIGPDGSGSYEDENGFEALTAS
-13 ATITNGDTLTPLRAI
+13 DSEQLRA
-28 TLEDARHQVTDHL
+28 LLLGKAASRARAQNQVVSVTARDTSGVAYL
-41 TRLAREQGGP
+41 LVSPSGAIKLA
-51 VITHLVDPDGEYN
+51 D
-64 LCFSPDGNVTM
+64 
-75 ATSDQ
+75 
-80 VENALNTPK
+80 K
-89 PPEATPEAEP
+89 PP
-99 VVSSPEVEPVV
+99 
-110 DEPLPAQLHL
+110 
-120 PEAIEPPTKPEPEP
+120 
-134 ERSMPAPSQDLE
+134 
-146 PEPAPKQVQIQTPQP
+146 
-161 VQTPIVFTAP
+161 
-171 QPQNTQPPAAPP
+171 TQ
-183 AAPPTPMPV
+183 
-192 VSAQPA
+192 Q
-198 QPQYAPTPAPVLDQ
+198 PTPAPQTNAAPDLAAQVLAAYQ
-212 TPQLPEQNQQFY
+212 THSQQPVSPQP
-224 PDAALNQPQPT
+224 PAGTLNQNMPQP
-235 ANPVPSSF
+235 APQRAPQPMPQQPVPGQQVAATQPVAQAPTPVVPSQQPVPQPLPQQSVPQPVNQPVSQQGVQVSPPVLRARPDSF
-243 LTQSA
+243 LAKSA
-248 ASGPK
+248 AGGPK

-264 GLKVQASQAQSQQWA
+264 GFKVQASQAQCQQWE

-313 SYFARLGSGAV
+313 SYFARLGSGSV

-346 ATILDMVPKTEA
+346 ATILDMVPQTEA

-434 HADQIVVATTTRTD
+434 HADQIVIATTTRTD

-500 EVVTIPYDRAMREQ
+500 EVVTIPYDRSMREQ

>member
-1 MLIKVQLTASGT
+1 LI
-13 ATITNGDTLTPLRAI
+13 TLTIGPDGSGSYEDENGIEPLAASNSEQLRA
-28 TLEDARHQVTDHL
+28 LLLGKAASRARAQNQVVSVTARDTSGVAYL
-41 TRLAREQGGP
+41 LVSPSGAIKLA
-51 VITHLVDPDGEYN
+51 D
-64 LCFSPDGNVTM
+64 
-75 ATSDQ
+75 
-80 VENALNTPK
+80 K
-89 PPEATPEAEP
+89 PPTQQPAPPQATPAPEENDLAAQVLAAYQTHSQQPVSPQAPAPLNQNMPQPAPQQVPGQPVAATQPLAQAPTP
-99 VVSSPEVEPVV
+99 VV
-110 DEPLPAQLHL
+110 
-120 PEAIEPPTKPEPEP
+120 
-134 ERSMPAPSQDLE
+134 PSQQ
-146 PEPAPKQVQIQTPQP
+146 PVPQP
-161 VQTPIVFTAP
+161 VPQQPVPQQSVP
-171 QPQNTQPPAAPP
+171 QPVNQPVPGQG
-183 AAPPTPMPV
+183 V
-192 VSAQPA
+192 QVS
-198 QPQYAPTPAPVLDQ
+198 APVLRAR
-212 TPQLPEQNQQFY
+212 
-224 PDAALNQPQPT
+224 PD
-235 ANPVPSSF
+235 SF
-243 LTQSA
+243 LAKSA
-248 ASGPK
+248 AGGPK

-264 GLKVQASQAQSQQWA
+264 GFKVQASQAQCQQWE

-313 SYFARLGSGAV
+313 SNFARLGSGSV

-346 ATILDMVPKTEA
+346 ATILDMVPQTEA

>member
-1 MLIKVQLTASGT
+1 MI
-13 ATITNGDTLTPLRAI
+13 TLTIGPDGSGSYEDENGIEPLAASNSEQLRA
-28 TLEDARHQVTDHL
+28 LLLGKAASRARAQNQV
-41 TRLAREQGGP
+41 
-51 VITHLVDPDGEYN
+51 V
-64 LCFSPDGNVTM
+64 NVT
-75 ATSDQ
+75 ARDNNGIAYLLVSPSGAIKLAD
-80 VENALNTPK
+80 K
-89 PPEATPEAEP
+89 PPT
-99 VVSSPEVEPVV
+99 
-110 DEPLPAQLHL
+110 QQ
-120 PEAIEPPTKPEPEP
+120 
-134 ERSMPAPSQDLE
+134 PAP
-146 PEPAPKQVQIQTPQP
+146 PQ
-161 VQTPIVFTAP
+161 
-171 QPQNTQPPAAPP
+171 
-183 AAPPTPMPV
+183 
-192 VSAQPA
+192 
-198 QPQYAPTPAPVLDQ
+198 PTPAPQTNAAPDLAAQVLAAYQ
-212 TPQLPEQNQQFY
+212 THSQQPVSPQAPAPVNQNM
-224 PDAALNQPQPT
+224 PQP
-235 ANPVPSSF
+235 APQPMPQQSVPQPVPSQQVAATQPLAQAPTLVVPSQQQALPQQPVPQPVNQPVPQQGVQVSPPVLRARPDSF
-243 LTQSA
+243 LAKSA
-248 ASGPK
+248 AGGPK

-259 VAGRL
+259 IAGRL
-264 GLKVQASQAQSQQWA
+264 GLKVQASQAQCQQWE

-313 SYFARLGSGAV
+313 SNFARLGSGSV

-434 HADQIVVATTTRTD
+434 HADQIVIATTTRTD
-448 HAEAGRLLLQGLSGR
+448 HAEAGRLLLQGLSSR

-500 EVVTIPYDRAMREQ
+500 EVVTIPYDRSMREQ

>member
-1 MLIKVQLTASGT
+1 MITLTIGSDGSGSYEDENGVESLTASSQEQLRSLLLGR
-13 ATITNGDTLTPLRAI
+13 AAARARQEGQPLRVAAKD
-28 TLEDARHQVTDHL
+28 TSGL
-41 TRLAREQGGP
+41 
-51 VITHLVDPDGEYN
+51 THLLITPSGAISLAKAEE
-64 LCFSPDGNVTM
+64 PTPEP
-75 ATSDQ
+75 TSQ
-80 VENALNTPK
+80 STPVNQM
-89 PPEATPEAEP
+89 PTVPAPATPAQP
-99 VVSSPEVEPVV
+99 VAA
-110 DEPLPAQLHL
+110 PASAPQ
-120 PEAIEPPTKPEPEP
+120 P
-134 ERSMPAPSQDLE
+134 MPAPT
-146 PEPAPKQVQIQTPQP
+146 QV
-161 VQTPIVFTAP
+161 
-171 QPQNTQPPAAPP
+171 N
-183 AAPPTPMPV
+183 
-192 VSAQPA
+192 QPA
-198 QPQYAPTPAPVLDQ
+198 QAMAAAAPQQPMPQGVPLYQPAPAQQAPQVMPDQVNQPTFQGVPANYAPQQALAPQNAPSFQMGTAPAPVSR
-212 TPQLPEQNQQFY
+212 PR
-224 PDAALNQPQPT
+224 PD
-235 ANPVPSSF
+235 SF
-243 LTQSA
+243 LSQSSA
-248 ASGPK
+248 GGPK

-264 GLKVQASQAQSQQWA
+264 GLKVQASQAQCQQWE

-313 SYFARLGSGAV
+313 SNFARLGSGSV

-346 ATILDMVPKTEA
+346 ATILDMVPQTGV

-390 LSTEQKLSPEELD
+390 LSTEQKLTPEELD

-434 HADQIVVATTTRTD
+434 HADQIVIATTTRTD

>member
-1 MLIKVQLTASGT
+1 MI
-13 ATITNGDTLTPLRAI
+13 TLTIGPDGSGSYEDENGVEPLAASNSEQLRA
-28 TLEDARHQVTDHL
+28 LLLGKAASRARAQNQVVSVTARDTSGVAYL
-41 TRLAREQGGP
+41 LVSPSGAIKLA
-51 VITHLVDPDGEYN
+51 D
-64 LCFSPDGNVTM
+64 
-75 ATSDQ
+75 
-80 VENALNTPK
+80 K
-89 PPEATPEAEP
+89 PPTQQPAPPQATPAPDLAAQVLAAYQTHSQQP
-99 VVSSPEVEPVV
+99 VSPQ
-110 DEPLPAQLHL
+110 A
-120 PEAIEPPTKPEPEP
+120 
-134 ERSMPAPSQDLE
+134 PAPLNQNM
-146 PEPAPKQVQIQTPQP
+146 PQPAPQP
-161 VQTPIVFTAP
+161 VP
-171 QPQNTQPPAAPP
+171 QQSVPGQPVAATQPL
-183 AAPPTPMPV
+183 
-192 VSAQPA
+192 AQ
-198 QPQYAPTPAPVLDQ
+198 APTPPPVVPSQQPVPQPVPQQPVPQQSVPQPVNQPVPGQGVQVSAPVLRAR
-212 TPQLPEQNQQFY
+212 
-224 PDAALNQPQPT
+224 PD
-235 ANPVPSSF
+235 SF
-243 LTQSA
+243 LAKSA
-248 ASGPK
+248 AGGPK

-264 GLKVQASQAQSQQWA
+264 GFKVQASQAQCQQWE

-313 SYFARLGSGAV
+313 SNFARLGSGSV

-346 ATILDMVPKTEA
+346 ATILDMVPQTEA

-434 HADQIVVATTTRTD
+434 HADQIVIATTTRTD
-448 HAEAGRLLLQGLSGR
+448 HAEAGRLLLQGLASR

-500 EVVTIPYDRAMREQ
+500 EVVTIPYDRSMREQ

>member
-1 MLIKVQLTASGT
+1 MI
-13 ATITNGDTLTPLRAI
+13 TLTIGPDGSGSYEDENGFEALAASDSEQLRA
-28 TLEDARHQVTDHL
+28 LLLGKAASRARAQNQVVSVTARDTSGVAYL
-41 TRLAREQGGP
+41 LVSPSGAIKLA
-51 VITHLVDPDGEYN
+51 D
-64 LCFSPDGNVTM
+64 
-75 ATSDQ
+75 
-80 VENALNTPK
+80 K
-89 PPEATPEAEP
+89 PP
-99 VVSSPEVEPVV
+99 
-110 DEPLPAQLHL
+110 
-120 PEAIEPPTKPEPEP
+120 
-134 ERSMPAPSQDLE
+134 
-146 PEPAPKQVQIQTPQP
+146 
-161 VQTPIVFTAP
+161 
-171 QPQNTQPPAAPP
+171 TQ
-183 AAPPTPMPV
+183 
-192 VSAQPA
+192 Q
-198 QPQYAPTPAPVLDQ
+198 PTPAPQTNAAPDLAAQVLAAYQ
-212 TPQLPEQNQQFY
+212 THSQQPVSPQPAGPVNQNTPQPAPQQALPQPMPQPVNQPVAATQPVAQAPTLVVPSQQQALPQQPVPQPVPQQSVPQPVPEQ
-224 PDAALNQPQPT
+224 
-235 ANPVPSSF
+235 PVQVSPPVLRARPNSF
-243 LTQSA
+243 LAKSA

-264 GLKVQASQAQSQQWA
+264 GLKVQASQTQSQQWA

-313 SYFARLGSGAV
+313 SYFARLGSGSV

-346 ATILDMVPKTEA
+346 ATILDMVPQTEA

-390 LSTEQKLSPEELD
+390 LSTEQKLTPEELD

-434 HADQIVVATTTRTD
+434 HADQIVIATTTRTD

-500 EVVTIPYDRAMREQ
+500 EVVTIPYDRSMREQ

>member
-1 MLIKVQLTASGT
+1 MI
-13 ATITNGDTLTPLRAI
+13 TLTIGPDGSGSYEDENGVEALAASNSEQLRA
-28 TLEDARHQVTDHL
+28 LLLGKAASRARAQNQVVSVTARDTSGVAYL
-41 TRLAREQGGP
+41 LVSPSGAIKLA
-51 VITHLVDPDGEYN
+51 D
-64 LCFSPDGNVTM
+64 
-75 ATSDQ
+75 
-80 VENALNTPK
+80 K
-89 PPEATPEAEP
+89 PPTQQPVSPQATPAPEENDLAAQVLAAYQTHSQQPVSPQPPAPLNQNMPQPAPQQVPGQPVAATQPLAQAPTPPP
-99 VVSSPEVEPVV
+99 VV
-110 DEPLPAQLHL
+110 
-120 PEAIEPPTKPEPEP
+120 
-134 ERSMPAPSQDLE
+134 PSQQ
-146 PEPAPKQVQIQTPQP
+146 PVPQQSVPQPMPQP
-161 VQTPIVFTAP
+161 VPE
-171 QPQNTQPPAAPP
+171 QPVQ
-183 AAPPTPMPV
+183 
-192 VSAQPA
+192 VS
-198 QPQYAPTPAPVLDQ
+198 APVLRAR
-212 TPQLPEQNQQFY
+212 
-224 PDAALNQPQPT
+224 PD
-235 ANPVPSSF
+235 SF
-243 LTQSA
+243 LAKSA
-248 ASGPK
+248 AGGPK

-264 GLKVQASQAQSQQWA
+264 GFKVQASQAQCQQWE
-279 DERTVSQHWPGP
+279 DERTVSQHCPGP

-313 SYFARLGSGAV
+313 SNFARLGSGSV

-346 ATILDMVPKTEA
+346 ATILDMVPQTEA

-390 LSTEQKLSPEELD
+390 LSTEQKLSPKELD

-434 HADQIVVATTTRTD
+434 HADQIVIATTTRTD

-500 EVVTIPYDRAMREQ
+500 EVVTIPYDRSMREQ

>member
-1 MLIKVQLTASGT
+1 MITLTIGPDGSGSYEDENGIEPLAASDSEQLRALLLGKAASRARAQNQVVSVTARDASGV
-13 ATITNGDTLTPLRAI
+13 AYLLVSPSGAI
-28 TLEDARHQVTDHL
+28 K
-41 TRLAREQGGP
+41 LA
-51 VITHLVDPDGEYN
+51 D
-64 LCFSPDGNVTM
+64 
-75 ATSDQ
+75 
-80 VENALNTPK
+80 K
-89 PPEATPEAEP
+89 PPT
-99 VVSSPEVEPVV
+99 
-110 DEPLPAQLHL
+110 QQ
-120 PEAIEPPTKPEPEP
+120 PT
-134 ERSMPAPSQDLE
+134 PAP
-146 PEPAPKQVQIQTPQP
+146 QT
-161 VQTPIVFTAP
+161 
-171 QPQNTQPPAAPP
+171 NAAPDL
-183 AAPPTPMPV
+183 AAQVLAAYQTHSQQP
-192 VSAQPA
+192 VSAQPPAPLNQNMPQPAPQQALPQPMPQPVNQPVAATQPVA
-198 QPQYAPTPAPVLDQ
+198 QAPTPVVPSQQPVPQPLPQQPVPGQPVPEPGVQVSAPVLRAR
-212 TPQLPEQNQQFY
+212 
-224 PDAALNQPQPT
+224 PD
-235 ANPVPSSF
+235 SF
-243 LTQSA
+243 LAKSA
-248 ASGPK
+248 AGGPK

-264 GLKVQASQAQSQQWA
+264 GFKVQASQAQCQQWA

-313 SYFARLGSGAV
+313 SNFARLGSGSV

-346 ATILDMVPKTEA
+346 ATILDMVPQTEA

-448 HAEAGRLLLQGLSGR
+448 HAEAGRLLLQGLSSR

>member
-1 MLIKVQLTASGT
+1 MI
-13 ATITNGDTLTPLRAI
+13 TLTIGPDGSGSYEDENGIEPLAASNSEQLRA
-28 TLEDARHQVTDHL
+28 LLLGKAASRARAQNQVVSVTARDTSGVAYL
-41 TRLAREQGGP
+41 LVSPSGAIKLADKPPTQQPAPPQATPAPDLAAQVLAAYQTHSQQPVSPQPAGP
-51 VITHLVDPDGEYN
+51 VNQNMP
-64 LCFSPDGNVTM
+64 
-75 ATSDQ
+75 Q
-80 VENALNTPK
+80 
-89 PPEATPEAEP
+89 
-99 VVSSPEVEPVV
+99 
-110 DEPLPAQLHL
+110 
-120 PEAIEPPTKPEPEP
+120 
-134 ERSMPAPSQDLE
+134 PAPQPMPQQS
-146 PEPAPKQVQIQTPQP
+146 VPQP
-161 VQTPIVFTAP
+161 VPSQQVAA
-171 QPQNTQPPAAPP
+171 TQPL
-183 AAPPTPMPV
+183 
-192 VSAQPA
+192 AQ
-198 QPQYAPTPAPVLDQ
+198 APTPVVPSQQQALPQQPVPQPVPQQSVPQPVSQQGVQVSPPVLRAR
-212 TPQLPEQNQQFY
+212 
-224 PDAALNQPQPT
+224 PD
-235 ANPVPSSF
+235 SF
-243 LTQSA
+243 LAKSA
-248 ASGPK
+248 AGGPK

-264 GLKVQASQAQSQQWA
+264 GFKVQASQAQCQQWE

-313 SYFARLGSGAV
+313 SNFARLGSGSV

-346 ATILDMVPKTEA
+346 ATILDMVPQTEA